1 MNEKMLIQCPHC
13 QRGFDL
19 WQALTA
25 STKDQLAAFLTA
37 DLRKEAQHERVR
49 MQEQIAKELLD
60 EHLLKDREKDS
71 LIADLRISIEN
82 LRRRAAES
90 SQQRQGEAL
99 ETALADGLKQAFP
112 LDEVTRVGK
121 GRNGGDVIHVVRDSA
136 GNALGRVLWE
146 SKNTHT
152 FSPRWL
158 SKLKEDAIRCSADL
172 AVILT
177 RSLPKNVQ
185 NFGQCEGIWITD
197 YASHL
202 SLALALRCQVI
213 ACAKARVSAS
223 RDGAEIKAYIQGPEF
238 IRRVEMI
245 VATVETLR
253 GQLAREQ
260 QTVGK
265 WWAERDKLING
276 LSQNLTA
283 VSGSLEVVSGCSFG
297 SARTTELCSAEPD
310 APEEVAV
317 GG

>member
-1 MNEKMLIQCPHC
+1 MLIQCPHC
-13 QRGFDL
+13 QREFDF
-19 WQALTA
+19 WQGLTT
-25 STKDQLAAFLTA
+25 STKDQLAVFLTA
-37 DLRKEAQHERVR
+37 DLQKQAQHERVK
-49 MQEQIAKELLD
+49 MH

-71 LIADLRISIEN
+71 LIADLRTSIEN
-82 LRRRAAES
+82 LRRLAAES

-99 ETALADGLKQAFP
+99 ETALTDGLKQAFP

-121 GRNGGDVIHVVRDSA
+121 GRNGGDVIHVIRDSS
-136 GNALGRVLWE
+136 GNVLGRVLWE

-185 NFGQCEGIWITD
+185 NFGQYEGIWVTD

-213 ACAKARVSAS
+213 ACAKARGSAS
-223 RDGAEIKAYIQGPEF
+223 GDGAEIKAYVQGPEF

-283 VSGSLEVVSGCSFG
+283 VSGNLEVVSGCSFG
-297 SARTTELCSAEPD
+297 SVRTNELCSSALD
-310 APEEVAV
+310 VPEEAAV